1 MTHLRQTRK
10 TTVRAPDRRDQAV
23 PAIPAILP
31 SPAAGEPAG
40 QPGILGH
47 PAGRLGPV
55 GHPGDRPGGATDG
68 NSAGSAA
75 VAAFGRLITTMIT
88 PFDEAGKV
96 DATAAEQLVGRLTRD
111 GWNDAVLVNGAT
123 GESSATDDTEKR
135 RMIVVARRAVSG
147 TERKVIAGVGSGNTA
162 HSVRLAI
169 AAHEAGA
176 DGLLVAAP
184 YYSRPT
190 QSGLLEH
197 FRAIA
202 DATPLPVMLY
212 DNPARLGVD
221 LEPETLRE
229 VAQHPQIIAVMDA
242 TGDLGAASS
251 VMRTTGL
258 AFYSGDDM
266 LNLPWLSVGA
276 TGFVSVAGHVVGD
289 RLQTLLRLH
298 DEGRNAEA
306 LGLHRQLVPICA
318 GMLRAPAAA
327 SAKAAL
333 RALGLPGGPVRLPLV
348 DLTEEQYR
356 DIRLDLVATVTELGV
371 PAPRGTKEP
380 PRPARGVRTAGRKA
394 SPTRLGAH

>member
-1 MTHLRQTRK
+1 LSAT
-10 TTVRAPDRRDQAV
+10 DRRDRAV
-23 PAIPAILP
+23 PAVPALLP

-40 QPGILGH
+40 PPGS
-47 PAGRLGPV
+47 AGPPGD
-55 GHPGDRPGGATDG
+55 HPGGPT
-68 NSAGSAA
+68 AGSAA
-75 VAAFGRLITTMIT
+75 VAAFGRLITTMVT
-88 PFDEAGKV
+88 PFDGAGKM

-123 GESSATDDTEKR
+123 GESSATDDAEKR

-147 TERKVIAGVGSGNTA
+147 TGRKVIAGVGSGNTA
-162 HSVRLAI
+162 HSVRLAV
-169 AAHEAGA
+169 AAHAAGA

-184 YYSRPT
+184 YYSRPN

-221 LEPETLRE
+221 LEPETLRDA
-229 VAQHPQIIAVMDA
+229 AQHPQIIAVMDA

-289 RLQTLLRLH
+289 RLRTLLRLH
-298 DEGRNAEA
+298 DEGHNAEA
-306 LGLHRQLVPICA
+306 LALHRQLVPICA
-318 GMLRAPAAA
+318 GMFRAPAAA

-333 RALGLPGGPVRLPLV
+333 RALGLPGGSVRLPLV
-348 DLTEEQYR
+348 DLTEDQYR
-356 DIRLDLVATVTELGV
+356 DLRLDLVATVTELGV
-371 PAPRGTKEP
+371 PMPRGAKDP
-380 PRPARGVRTAGRKA
+380 PRPARGTRTAGARKA